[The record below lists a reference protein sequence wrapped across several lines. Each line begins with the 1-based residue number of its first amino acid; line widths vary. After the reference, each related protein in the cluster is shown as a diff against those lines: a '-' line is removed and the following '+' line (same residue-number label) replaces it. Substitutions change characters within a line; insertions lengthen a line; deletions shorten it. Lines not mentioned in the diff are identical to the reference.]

1 MDNEQK
7 LFELDFKN
15 GKIRVQCRLVNNQT
29 IYRIVFSDKRAAL
42 IITKSLSENAYR
54 WWTSITA
61 GRQKEAEEIG
71 TLIDEYIK
79 LNQL

>member
-15 GKIRVQCRLVNNQT
+15 GKISVQCHLVNNQT

-42 IITKSLSENAYR
+42 VITKFLTENAPR
-54 WWTSITA
+54 WWTSIPE

-71 TLIDEYIK
+71 PLIAQYIK

>member
-15 GKIRVQCRLVNNQT
+15 GKIIVQCHLVDNQT
-29 IYRIVFSDKRAAL
+29 IYRIVFLDKRAAL
-42 IITKSLSENAYR
+42 VITKFLTENASR
-54 WWTSITA
+54 WWTSIPE

-71 TLIDEYIK
+71 PLIDEYT
-79 LNQL
+79 